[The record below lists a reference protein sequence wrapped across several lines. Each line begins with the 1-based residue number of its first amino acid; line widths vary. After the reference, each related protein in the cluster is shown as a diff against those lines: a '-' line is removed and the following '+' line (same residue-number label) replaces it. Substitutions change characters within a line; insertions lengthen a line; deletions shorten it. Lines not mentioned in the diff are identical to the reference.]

1 MRKIKALKYY
11 THYIDK
17 NLKSMAFVNW
27 VMDNGLQHNLLTY
40 KGGDFLLNT
49 TPTYLRN
56 ELP

>member
-40 KGGDFLLNT
+40 KGRDFLLNT
-49 TPTYLRN
+49 TQTYVLN